1 MRAAAFPMSSPL
13 PQPLSPEGTRDASIQ
28 EQLAFERMLAEIA
41 ARFASVPPEAVEAE
55 IAAGMRRLIDFLGFD
70 RSTLIEVL
78 PDSGRLIS
86 LCSATVPGIE
96 PIARGEMPA
105 FPWYVRQLASGRPVA
120 QTDLPESLPA
130 DALLEREFCARTG
143 LRSNLTV
150 PLRCQGEV
158 RYCLAIGALR
168 RTRTWPEALVDRLT
182 LVGDVFVLALQRAQ
196 GEQRLKTALA
206 ELNALKDRLEAENVY
221 LREVSRPRVP
231 ADALVSQSPA
241 FLAATEEMRKV
252 APTKATVLL
261 LGETGTGKERM
272 AGAIHELSPRAD
284 RTMVKVNCAALPAT
298 LIEAEL
304 FGREKGAYTGAL
316 TRQVGRFELAE
327 GGTILL
333 DEVGDLPLELQ
344 PKLLR
349 VLQEGELERVGGTK
363 TIRVD
368 VRVIAATN
376 RDLRQAVRDGKFRED
391 LYYRLNVF
399 PIRLPPLRER
409 AADIPMLVWQFVRE
423 LAETMGRPIE
433 RIPDEAMAA
442 IVRYPWPGNVRE
454 LRNVLE
460 RAMILA
466 TDATL
471 PVALPEHHD
480 EPASPAPGRTAAS
493 ATTLE
498 QSERRQI
505 EETLVQCGWRIRG
518 ESGAAAR
525 LGLKPTTLESRM
537 RKLGISRPS

>member
-1 MRAAAFPMSSPL
+1 MSSPTFQRL
-13 PQPLSPEGTRDASIQ
+13 PSEVPDGATLQ

-41 ARFASVPPEAVEAE
+41 ARFASVAPDEVAAE
-55 IAAGMRRLIDFLGFD
+55 IEAAMRRLIEFLGFD
-70 RSTLIEVL
+70 RSTLIEVF
-78 PDSGRLIS
+78 PEAGRLVS
-86 LCSATVPGIE
+86 VFSVVVDGVE
-96 PIARGEMPA
+96 PIPRGEMPVL
-105 FPWYVRQLASGRPVA
+105 PWFVRQLASGRSVMQP
-120 QTDLPESLPA
+120 DLPDSLPT
-130 DALLEREFCARTG
+130 DALLEREYCVRTG

-150 PLRCQGEV
+150 PLRSQGEV

-168 RTRTWPEALVDRLT
+168 RTRTWPEALVGRLT

-196 GEQRLKTALA
+196 SEQRLRTALA
-206 ELNALKDRLEAENVY
+206 ELSALKDRLQAENVY
-221 LREVSRPRVP
+221 LREAVRPRLA
-231 ADALVSQSPA
+231 ADALVSRSPS
-241 FLAATEEMRKV
+241 FRAAIEEARKV

-261 LGETGTGKERM
+261 LGETGTGKELM
-272 AGAIHELSPRAD
+272 AETIHELSPRAD
-284 RTMVKVNCAALPAT
+284 RAMIKVNCAALPAT

-316 TRQVGRFELAE
+316 TRQVGRFELAD
-327 GGTILL
+327 GGTIFL
-333 DEVGDLPLELQ
+333 DEVGDLPPELQ

-349 VLQEGELERVGGTK
+349 VLQEGELERVGGAK

-368 VRVIAATN
+368 VRVVAATN
-376 RDLRQAVRDGKFRED
+376 RDLRREVREGKFRED

-409 AADIPMLVWQFVRE
+409 NADIPMLVWQFVRE
-423 LAETMGRPIE
+423 FAETMGRPIE
-433 RIPDEAMAA
+433 RIPDETMAA
-442 IVRYPWPGNVRE
+442 LVRYRWPGNVRE
-454 LRNVLE
+454 LRNVIE

-471 PVALPEHHD
+471 HVALPESHD
-480 EPASPAPGRTAAS
+480 EHEPAVPA
-493 ATTLE
+493 TLS

-518 ESGAAAR
+518 EGGAAAR

-537 RKLGISRPS
+537 RKLGIHRPA

>member
-1 MRAAAFPMSSPL
+1 MDGATL
-13 PQPLSPEGTRDASIQ
+13 E

-41 ARFASVPPEAVEAE
+41 SRFASVKPDAVDAE
-55 IAAGMRRLIDFLGFD
+55 IAAGMRRVIGFLGFD
-70 RSTLIEVL
+70 RSSLFEYF
-78 PDSGRLIS
+78 PDAGHLVVV
-86 LCSATVPGIE
+86 CSVAVPGVE
-96 PIARGEMPA
+96 LLPLGEMP
-105 FPWYVRQLASGRPVA
+105 PLRWYFRQLASGRPVV
-120 QTDLPESLPA
+120 QQDLPDSLPP
-130 DALLEREFCARTG
+130 DAQMEREYCSRTG

-150 PLRCQGEV
+150 PLKSQGEV
-158 RYCLAIGALR
+158 RYALAIGAFR
-168 RTRTWPEALVDRLT
+168 GTRTWPEALVERLT

-196 GEQRLKTALA
+196 GEQRLQTALT
-206 ELNALKDRLEAENVY
+206 ELSAMKDRLQAENVY
-221 LREVSRPRVP
+221 LREAARPRVA

-241 FLAATEEMRKV
+241 FRAAIEEIRKV
-252 APTKATVLL
+252 APTRATVLL
-261 LGETGTGKERM
+261 LGETGTGKELI

-284 RTMVKVNCAALPAT
+284 RALIKVNCAALPAT

-316 TRQVGRFELAE
+316 TRQVGRFELAD
-327 GGTILL
+327 GGTIFL

-349 VLQEGELERVGGTK
+349 VLQEGELERVGGAR

-376 RDLRQAVRDGKFRED
+376 RDLRRAVRDGKFRED

-399 PIRLPPLRER
+399 PIQLPPLRER
-409 AADIPMLVWQFVRE
+409 VADIPMLVWQFVRE
-423 LAETMGRPIE
+423 FAETMGRPIE
-433 RIPDEAMAA
+433 RIPDEIMAA
-442 IVRYPWPGNVRE
+442 LARYPWPGNVRE

-466 TDATL
+466 TGATL
-471 PVALPEHHD
+471 HVALPESQD
-480 EPASPAPGRTAAS
+480 APEPAAK
-493 ATTLE
+493 TLQ

-505 EETLVQCGWRIRG
+505 EETLAQCGWRIRG

-537 RKLGISRPS
+537 RKLGISRPG